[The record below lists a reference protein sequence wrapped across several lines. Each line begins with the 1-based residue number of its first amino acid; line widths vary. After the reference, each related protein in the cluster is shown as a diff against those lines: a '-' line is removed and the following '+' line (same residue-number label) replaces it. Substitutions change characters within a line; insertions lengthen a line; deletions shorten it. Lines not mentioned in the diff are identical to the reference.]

1 MSELTIMP
9 LELRQA
15 GEGRVLEGLCVPY
28 DRVTLKA
35 GYPRGER
42 FAQGA
47 FATSVGP
54 GVKVRLIDEDHAAAH
69 GVKRR
74 PVGVATELRE
84 DRAGLWGTFRFYDT
98 PEGRGA
104 WENVKEETYGGLS
117 VGFQAIQD
125 RRDSAGVR
133 EVTRAI
139 LHHVSLV
146 DEPAYDQAKI
156 VAVRSAHPEIA
167 ELLAVQWNYG
177 DFPDTIDFATV
188 FMPDRLP

>member
-9 LELRQA
+9 LELRSK
-15 GEGRVLEGLCVPY
+15 GDDHVLEGLCVPY

-42 FAQGA
+42 FAPGA
-47 FATSVGP
+47 FKGSAQP

-69 GVKRR
+69 GAARR
-74 PVGVATELRE
+74 PVGVATELRD
-84 DRAGLWGTFRFYDT
+84 DREGLWGTFRFYDT

-104 WENVKEETYGGLS
+104 WENVREETYGGLS
-117 VGFQAIQD
+117 IGFQAVKD

-133 EVTRAI
+133 EVIEAR

-146 DEPAYDQAKI
+146 DDPAYEQAKI

-167 ELLAVQWNYG
+167 ELLAVQYSLG
-177 DFPDTIDFATV
+177 DFPDMIDFAT
-188 FMPDRLP
+188 FFSPDRLL